1 MKPGLRV
8 AVDVCESTS
17 QRNYPQLPTPNH
29 GESGKIEDSMYVF
42 HLSTKQQKHSVLI
55 YCQCKPLR
63 TCPNTRVTEPK
74 VMLIPDPRA
83 NPNSKFKKTAKD
95 IPPFSDVVP

>member
-1 MKPGLRV
+1 MYVRV
-8 AVDVCESTS
+8 QVKETIHSF
-17 QRNYPQLPTPNH
+17 QLPIM
-29 GESGKIEDSMYVF
+29 ESGKIEDSMYVF

-63 TCPNTRVTEPK
+63 TCPNTRVTVPK

-95 IPPFSDVVP
+95 IPPFFDVVP